1 MSSYAARTRLARRV
15 SPIRSSRLLRALI
28 VLGTIVVVLMWWT
41 GSSGPLIATPGAA
54 VTSFGE
60 LTGMVGGFLVCI
72 QVLLIARVPWLERAI
87 GMDSLVAWHRTLGA
101 TVLFLIVTH
110 VLAMIFGQQLIAS
123 QTPWAATWVVLT
135 SYSDMLT
142 ALIGTLLFF
151 AIGISSARIPRKRLS
166 YEVWYWL
173 HTTAYVAVFLTF
185 LHQISAGVHFDS
197 NPINRTL
204 WIALYLATASAILAW
219 RVILPLAA
227 AWKHRLRVLGVV
239 DEGSGITSVWLGG
252 KRLDE
257 MGAVAGQ
264 FFLFRFIS
272 FGHFLTAHPFS
283 LSLAPN
289 GNQMRISVG
298 SLGDHT
304 SQFRHLRRGTVVF
317 AEGPFGVFTAARS
330 ARKKILLVAGGAGIG
345 PIRALAEDFV
355 KHGRDVVVVYRSTL
369 TDELALEHELRALPL
384 KLHTLKGSR
393 RSLGRDPLDARSL
406 RSLVRDIGEREVYL
420 CGPAGM
426 ADTVEHSLISLGLAR
441 RMIHREELS
450 MA

>member
-1 MSSYAARTRLARRV
+1 
-15 SPIRSSRLLRALI
+15 
-28 VLGTIVVVLMWWT
+28 
-41 GSSGPLIATPGAA
+41 
-54 VTSFGE
+54 
-60 LTGMVGGFLVCI
+60 
-72 QVLLIARVPWLERAI
+72 
-87 GMDSLVAWHRTLGA
+87 
-101 TVLFLIVTH
+101 
-110 VLAMIFGQQLIAS
+110 
-123 QTPWAATWVVLT
+123 
-135 SYSDMLT
+135 
-142 ALIGTLLFF
+142 
-151 AIGISSARIPRKRLS
+151 
-166 YEVWYWL
+166 
-173 HTTAYVAVFLTF
+173 
-185 LHQISAGVHFDS
+185 
-197 NPINRTL
+197 
-204 WIALYLATASAILAW
+204 
-219 RVILPLAA
+219 
-227 AWKHRLRVLGVV
+227 
-239 DEGSGITSVWLGG
+239 
-252 KRLDE
+252 
-257 MGAVAGQ
+257 
-264 FFLFRFIS
+264 IS

-355 KHGRDVVVVYRSTL
+355 KHGRDVVVIYRSTL